1 MKNGTGKVVIDMSK
15 IIMQAKICGV
25 KKPAQVIN
33 LSHLASWRNKTDQ
46 FTSKPDIA
54 KIEVLQSFCRI
65 RELIQQELDQ
75 ISGC

>member
-33 LSHLASWRNKTDQ
+33 LSHLASWRNKTD
-46 FTSKPDIA
+46 
-54 KIEVLQSFCRI
+54 
-65 RELIQQELDQ
+65 
-75 ISGC
+75 